1 MSLKDRINRLT
12 GEGVKPVQTDPKQ
25 ERISELRRRIE
36 EVMNRRDRIAPAP
49 AVVPQ
54 PRGGAVSLERVV
66 EGEEVETEHGRFFCS
81 RSTLSGTDSHGH
93 SRVSDLADLSM
104 DTAAFFAGSQ
114 ALSGF
119 SLEDGLFLDTETTG
133 LAGGTGTFPFLIGL
147 GWFEKGSFITSQL
160 FARDFSEE
168 RSMLA
173 HLSELASTK
182 RFLVTFNGRAYDL
195 NLLSGRYILN
205 RLQDVM
211 FAMPHIDLLHPSRR
225 MLAHRLENAR
235 LVTIEAHVL
244 GVWRDD
250 DVPGYEIPQRYF
262 DWLKRRDGRLM
273 DAVFRHNRLD
283 IVSMA
288 SLLKHLAGLV
298 EGGHEMPDAH
308 PGDLL
313 CAARLHHD
321 RGDLA
326 AAKRML
332 EPLTDCALPDIALS
346 ARESLSLIHK
356 RAFRWEEAVSLWK
369 DIISLHPYDVFAVE
383 ELAKWYEHHTRE
395 FGLALE
401 LVRRVLDEARHLAET
416 ERQSLEHRLKR
427 LLHKMDLR

>member
-12 GEGVKPVQTDPKQ
+12 GDTPKPVQADPKQ
-25 ERISELRRRIE
+25 ERISELRKRIE
-36 EVMNRRDRIAPAP
+36 EVMNRRDHIAP

-54 PRGGAVSLERVV
+54 PRSSAVPLERVV
-66 EGEEVETEHGRFFCS
+66 EGEEVATGHGRFFCS
-81 RSTLSGTDSHGH
+81 RSTLTGSDFHGH

-104 DTAAFFAGSQ
+104 EAAAFLAGSQ
-114 ALSGF
+114 ALKGF

-147 GWFEKGSFITSQL
+147 GWFEKGSFVTSQL

-173 HLSELASTK
+173 FLSELASTK

-195 NLLSGRYILN
+195 NLLSSRYILN
-205 RLQDVM
+205 RAEDVLLG
-211 FAMPHIDLLHPSRR
+211 MPHIDLLHPSRR
-225 MLAHRLENAR
+225 MFAHRLENAR

-244 GVWRDD
+244 GVRRTD

-273 DAVFRHNRLD
+273 EDVFRHNRLD

-326 AAKRML
+326 SARRML
-332 EPLTDCALPDIALS
+332 EPLVDSTRPEIALG
-346 ARESLSLIHK
+346 ARRSLSLIHK
-356 RAFRWEEAVSLWK
+356 RSLQWDEAVCLWK
-369 DIISLHPYDVFAVE
+369 DIIAMQPYDVFAAE
-383 ELAKWYEHHTRE
+383 ELAKWYEHHARE
-395 FGLALE
+395 LGMAME
-401 LVRRVLDEARHLAET
+401 LVQRILDEARHLGVA
-416 ERQSLEHRLKR
+416 ERQSLEHRMKR
-427 LLHKMDLR
+427 LLHKTALK

>member
-12 GEGVKPVQTDPKQ
+12 GEGPKPVQTDPKQ
-25 ERISELRRRIE
+25 ERISELRKRIE
-36 EVMNRRDRIAPAP
+36 EVMNRREHIAP

-54 PRGGAVSLERVV
+54 PRSAAVLLERVV
-66 EGEEVETEHGRFFCS
+66 AGEEVETEHGRFFCS
-81 RSTLSGTDSHGH
+81 RSTLAGSDFHGH
-93 SRVSDLADLSM
+93 SRVSDLACLSM
-104 DTAAFFAGSQ
+104 DTAAFLAGSQ

-147 GWFEKGSFITSQL
+147 GWFENGSFVTSQL

-168 RSMLA
+168 SAMLA
-173 HLSELASTK
+173 FLGDLAATK
-182 RFLVTFNGRAYDL
+182 KFLVTFNGRAYDL
-195 NLLSGRYILN
+195 NLLSSRYILN
-205 RLQDVM
+205 RSQDVL
-211 FAMPHIDLLHPSRR
+211 FGMPHIDLLHPSRR

-244 GVWRDD
+244 GVRRED

-288 SLLKHLAGLV
+288 ALLKHLAGLV
-298 EGGHEMPDAH
+298 EGGNEMPDAH

-326 AAKRML
+326 AARRML
-332 EPLTDCALPDIALS
+332 EPLKGCSQPDIALN
-346 ARESLSLIHK
+346 ARKSLSLIHK
-356 RAFRWEEAVSLWK
+356 RALQWEEAVSLWK
-369 DIISLHPYDVFAVE
+369 DIIAMHPHDVFAAE
-383 ELAKWYEHHTRE
+383 ELAKWYEHHARE
-395 FGLALE
+395 FGMAME
-401 LVRRVLDEARHLAET
+401 LVRRILDEARHLGVV
-416 ERQSLEHRLKR
+416 ERQSLEHRMKR
-427 LLHKMDLR
+427 LLHKMAAR

>member
-12 GEGVKPVQTDPKQ
+12 GDTPKPVQDDPKQ
-25 ERISELRRRIE
+25 ERISELRKRIE
-36 EVMNRRDRIAPAP
+36 EVMNRRDRIAPV
-49 AVVPQ
+49 VVPQ
-54 PRGGAVSLERVV
+54 PRGASVALERVV

-81 RSTLSGTDSHGH
+81 RSTLAGTDSHGH
-93 SRVSDLADLSM
+93 SRVCDLACLSM
-104 DTAAFFAGSQ
+104 GTAAFLAGSQ
-114 ALSGF
+114 ALKGF

-147 GWFEKGSFITSQL
+147 GWFEKGAFVTSQL

-173 HLSELASTK
+173 HLSELASAK

-195 NLLSGRYILN
+195 NLLSSRYILN
-205 RLQDVM
+205 RKEDVLLG
-211 FAMPHIDLLHPSRR
+211 MPHIDLLHPSRR
-225 MLAHRLENAR
+225 MFAHRLENAR

-244 GVWRDD
+244 GVRRED

-262 DWLKRRDGRLM
+262 DWLRRRDGRLM

-288 SLLKHLAGLV
+288 ALLKYLAGLV

-321 RGDLA
+321 RGDRA
-326 AAKRML
+326 AARRML
-332 EPLTDCALPDIALS
+332 EPLKECTQPEIALN
-346 ARESLSLIHK
+346 ARKSLSLIHK
-356 RAFRWEEAVSLWK
+356 RSLQWEQAVSLWK
-369 DIISLHPYDVFAVE
+369 DIIALHPYDVFAVE
-383 ELAKWYEHHTRE
+383 ELAKWYEHRARE
-395 FGLALE
+395 LGSAIE
-401 LVRRVLDEARHLAET
+401 LVRSVLDEARHLGVA
-416 ERQSLEHRLKR
+416 ERQSLEHRMKR
-427 LLHKMDLR
+427 LLHKMALK

>member
-12 GEGVKPVQTDPKQ
+12 GEGVKPVQADPRQ

-36 EVMNRRDRIAPAP
+36 EVMNRREHIAPAV
-49 AVVPQ
+49 APQ
-54 PRGGAVSLERVV
+54 PRGTAVALERVV
-66 EGEEVETEHGRFFCS
+66 EGEEVETEYGRFFCS
-81 RSTLSGTDSHGH
+81 RSTLAEKDFHGH
-93 SRVSDLADLSM
+93 SRVGDLACLNM
-104 DTAAFFAGSQ
+104 DTAAFLAGSQ
-114 ALSGF
+114 ALKGF

-173 HLSELASTK
+173 FLSALASAK

-195 NLLSGRYILN
+195 NLLSSRHILN
-205 RLQDVM
+205 RIQDVL
-211 FAMPHIDLLHPSRR
+211 FGMPHIDLLHPSRR

-235 LVTIEAHVL
+235 LVTIEAQVL
-244 GVWRDD
+244 GVRRED

-273 DAVFRHNRLD
+273 EDVFSHNRLD
-283 IVSMA
+283 IMSMA

-321 RGDLA
+321 RGDLESA
-326 AAKRML
+326 RRML
-332 EPLTDCALPDIALS
+332 EPLKECTHPDIAVN
-346 ARESLSLIHK
+346 ARKSLSLIHK
-356 RAFRWEEAVSLWK
+356 RALQWEEAVSLWK
-369 DIISLHPYDVFAVE
+369 DIIAVHPHDVFAAE
-383 ELAKWYEHHTRE
+383 ELAKWYEHHARE
-395 FGLALE
+395 LGLAME
-401 LVRRVLDEARHLAET
+401 LVQRILDDARHLAET
-416 ERQSLEHRLKR
+416 ERQSLEHRMKR
-427 LLHKMDLR
+427 LLHKMSLR